1 MIKSIKILWVIT
13 IALAA
18 VTNARAESINFES
31 GLYENLLISVNAND
45 VVTGYYQEA
54 QGEGVVKSCTFSFSG
69 GARSGTATITVKSD
83 ESVSGTI
90 QPDNDAIHL
99 KIPKARELPG
109 CGLVLM
115 PEIADGLDYDLIEK
129 KPWRE
134 LRTISKEKAYFHS
147 EPRSDKKQKSYL
159 IKGDVVGV
167 VEKEGEWLHIDYY
180 SNSGKFIR
188 RWIQDADTNIL

>member
-1 MIKSIKILWVIT
+1 MTKNIKLLPIIAPLLASI
-13 IALAA
+13 
-18 VTNARAESINFES
+18 TNACAGPIAFEP
-31 GLYENLLISVNAND
+31 GVYENMLLAFSPNGTI
-45 VVTGYYQEA
+45 TGYYREA

-69 GARSGTATITVKSD
+69 EARSGTATITVKSD

-159 IKGDVVGV
+159 IKGDVVAV

-180 SNSGKFIR
+180 SNSGKFLR